1 MSNKAFSY
9 ASRSRLAMPE
19 EHSWEIPVPTVL
31 SSALLPEALQEQLPT
46 CVLDAVTWGCEKEGL
61 RVSPEEIRLR
71 AHRKAS
77 LTLGGKN
84 VLLPLSLTS
93 AELFTILTRMCNG
106 SLYSYSQNISEGFIT
121 LPGGIR
127 VGVVG
132 EAACEDGRVVGVRDI
147 SSLCIR
153 IPHIRLNVGR
163 GLAQRF
169 KRDCRKNGS
178 PRGLLIYAPPGV
190 GKTTLLKGMI
200 FELAGGGDPLRTV
213 VIDTRGEL
221 TYPTGGEALCLDV
234 LTGYPRALGV
244 GIATR
249 SMNAQVIVCDEIG
262 ERREALS
269 LISAYHG
276 GVPLVASA
284 HAASLKELL
293 RHPGI
298 QLLHK
303 AEIFAAYVG
312 IRRDGRGGFVEQ
324 ITSWEE
330 ANHAI

>member
-9 ASRSRLAMPE
+9 ASRPRLTVSE
-19 EHSWEIPVPTVL
+19 EHSRETSAPAVQ
-31 SSALLPEALQEQLPT
+31 SSSLLPEALREKLPT

-77 LTLGGKN
+77 LTLDGKN

-93 AELFTILTRMCNG
+93 AELFTILTQMCNG

-153 IPHIRLNVGR
+153 IPHLRLNVGR
-163 GLAQRF
+163 ELARRF
-169 KRDCRKNGS
+169 KRDCRTSGS

-221 TYPTGGEALCLDV
+221 TCPTGGEALCLDV

-249 SMNAQVIVCDEIG
+249 SMNAQVVVCDEIG

-284 HAASLKELL
+284 HAASLRELL

-312 IRRDGRGGFVEQ
+312 IKRDGRGGFVEQ

>member
-9 ASRSRLAMPE
+9 ASRSHLTVPE
-19 EHSWEIPVPTVL
+19 VPSREAPAPVL
-31 SSALLPEALQEQLPT
+31 FSSPLLPDILQEQLPT
-46 CVLDAVTWGCEKEGL
+46 CVLDAVTWGCKREGL

-71 AHRKAS
+71 AQRKAS

-132 EAACEDGRVVGVRDI
+132 EAACEEGRVVGVRDI
-147 SSLCIR
+147 SALCIR
-153 IPHIRLNVGR
+153 IPRQHLNVGQ
-163 GLAQRF
+163 GLARRF
-169 KRDCRKNGS
+169 KRDCLDSGS

-200 FELAGGGDPLRTV
+200 FELAGGEDPLRTV

-221 TYPTGGEALCLDV
+221 TCPTGGEALCLDV

-312 IRRDGRGGFVEQ
+312 IKRDGHGGFIEH
-324 ITSWEE
+324 ITPWEE